1 MQQKHETDVSKL
13 LHDVTTGNLR
23 KRAQRGSNGKGLDT
37 DSDEENDMLLRKIR
51 KKAAPAFML
60 DDVDDADMTNLQKLG
75 SVLLAKKLA
84 ADPRSLAF
92 AKCFVREE
100 IDDEGCISSDDETA
114 GLLPDQANPGL
125 NSKGEDLCR
134 KSENKEASSSSEVSE
149 SENEK
154 SFVIAKRHTNV
165 RFILFLINI

>member
-23 KRAQRGSNGKGLDT
+23 KRAQRSNGKGLDT

-51 KKAAPAFML
+51 KKAAPAFIL

-114 GLLPDQANPGL
+114 GLLQNQANPGL
-125 NSKGEDLCR
+125 YTNQANPGFSKGEDLSR
-134 KSENKEASSSSEVSE
+134 KSENKDASSSSEVSE

-154 SFVIAKRHTNV
+154 SFVIPKRHTNV
-165 RFILFLINI
+165 